1 MSTLEKEFF
10 RTQREAGIYH
20 APWADSADLQRAA
33 GAVVGVLAVGIG
45 MALIMSFCA
54 GLLRLLVSP

>member
-20 APWADSADLQRAA
+20 APWADNADLQRAA
-33 GAVVGVLAVGIG
+33 GAVVGVLVVGVG
-45 MALIMSFCA
+45 AAFVMSFCA

>member
-20 APWADSADLQRAA
+20 APWADNADLQRAA
-33 GAVVGVLAVGIG
+33 GVAMGVILVGVSTAIMMAV
-45 MALIMSFCA
+45 LS